1 MRGGRIS
8 ETDQI
13 LLYQAINISNAR
25 TLTMPP
31 KIDIEEVR
39 RPIKKELEPLN
50 EKLASLEEKYN
61 TLSQTADFASALKL
75 STIKY
80 LNS

>member
-1 MRGGRIS
+1 
-8 ETDQI
+8 
-13 LLYQAINISNAR
+13 
-25 TLTMPP
+25 MPP